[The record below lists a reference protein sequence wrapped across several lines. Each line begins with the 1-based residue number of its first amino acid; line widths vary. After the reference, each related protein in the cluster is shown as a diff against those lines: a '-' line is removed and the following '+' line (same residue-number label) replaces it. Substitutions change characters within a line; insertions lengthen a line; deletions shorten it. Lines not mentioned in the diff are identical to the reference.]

1 MFIFKAYY
9 TDMVNNEDIVREI
22 SFQEAISDRD
32 AYLLATAKAYDMKKE
47 NETLDMLELIAC

>member
-9 TDMVNNEDIVREI
+9 TDMVNNEEIVREI

-32 AYLLATAKAYDMKKE
+32 SYLLAIAKAYDMKKE
-47 NETLDMLELIAC
+47 NETLETLELIAC